1 MFDCII
7 SEIQPL
13 SILKNTVKINCS
25 VSQFFYSKGKIKM
38 ELWDIYNENK
48 EKTGHTMKRNDWNM
62 KPDEFHLTVLGVIK
76 RPDGTYLITRRKLD
90 KEWAAGWWEIPG
102 GGVVAG
108 ESSADAV
115 KREIL
120 EETGIDVTGADG
132 GYAFSYKRVNPEE
145 KNNYFVDVYKFTMDI
160 DKTDVKLQEAET
172 SGFSF
177 ATLSEIRAYAD
188 QGIFLHYDSIKAV
201 FD

>member
-1 MFDCII
+1 
-7 SEIQPL
+7 
-13 SILKNTVKINCS
+13 
-25 VSQFFYSKGKIKM
+25 M

-48 EKTGHTMKRNDWNM
+48 EKTGRTMKRNDWNM
-62 KPDEFHLTVLGVIK
+62 KPDDFHLTVLGVIK
-76 RPDGTYLITRRKLD
+76 RPDGTYLIPRRKLD
-90 KEWAAGWWEIPG
+90 KEWAAGWWEVPG

-160 DKTDVKLQEAET
+160 DTSDVKLQEAET

-177 ATLSEIRAYAD
+177 ATLSEISDYAK

>member
-1 MFDCII
+1 
-7 SEIQPL
+7 
-13 SILKNTVKINCS
+13 
-25 VSQFFYSKGKIKM
+25 M

-48 EKTGHTMKRNDWNM
+48 EKTGRTMKRNDWNM
-62 KPDEFHLTVLGVIK
+62 KPDEFHLTVLG
-76 RPDGTYLITRRKLD
+76 
-90 KEWAAGWWEIPG
+90 WWEVPG

-160 DKTDVKLQEAET
+160 DTSDVKLQEAET

-177 ATLSEIRAYAD
+177 ATLSEISDYAK